1 MSVLSAHAAQQIST
15 IRTVE
20 HVQMAVLA
28 LSVRIPFILDEFWS
42 ADQLEVVV
50 IMGMCLLLLV
60 ILILISRYL
69 LWLTNLLVTGRSP
82 IESGS

>member
-1 MSVLSAHAAQQIST
+1 
-15 IRTVE
+15 
-20 HVQMAVLA
+20 MAVLA
-28 LSVRIPFILDEFWS
+28 LSARIPFILDEFWS